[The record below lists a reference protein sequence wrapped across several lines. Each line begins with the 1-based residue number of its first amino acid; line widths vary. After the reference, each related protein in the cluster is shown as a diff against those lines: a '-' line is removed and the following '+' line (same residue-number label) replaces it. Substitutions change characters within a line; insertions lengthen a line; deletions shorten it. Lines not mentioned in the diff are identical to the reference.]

1 MAPTKE
7 GTLRGFGR
15 VVGDLQSLLRSRAS
29 LTETEQLF
37 LENRLLLLQCEY
49 NLWTQRAI
57 NIIRHEGTGDIPDA
71 ATMGADEFVQTQR
84 QAFFPKG

>member
-1 MAPTKE
+1 LLLCNLIMAPTKE

-15 VVGDLQSLLRSRAS
+15 VVGDLQSLLRSRAA

-37 LENRLLLLQCEY
+37 LENRLMLLQCEY

-57 NIIRHEGTGDIPDA
+57 KIIRHERTGDIPDA
-71 ATMGADEFVQTQR
+71 SHDGC
-84 QAFFPKG
+84 